1 MIFNAKQCHQPSF
14 SSTYAMKMCQQML
27 FFSMIKN
34 LSKPVDLNQFFF
46 FCRVCPKCKRIATLI
61 FIFMCRLRR
70 WLRNGWKKQR
80 STLSDSGHTIDPNT
94 HNLSI
99 SINHHIPCN
108 NNDLSTFVHEIKMKI
123 NYAFLKRI
131 IECPWIEN
139 WAENQFLCLMQKR
152 KMHLLRKLHLDVFHE
167 RKLHLYFSRYSR
179 YLLLLPLGFNRLKS
193 EKINMASLQ
202 CLYLLVACSLDKIVY
217 VKKPLFRRK

>member
-1 MIFNAKQCHQPSF
+1 MH
-14 SSTYAMKMCQQML
+14 
-27 FFSMIKN
+27 
-34 LSKPVDLNQFFF
+34 
-46 FCRVCPKCKRIATLI
+46 
-61 FIFMCRLRR
+61 
-70 WLRNGWKKQR
+70 
-80 STLSDSGHTIDPNT
+80 
-94 HNLSI
+94 
-99 SINHHIPCN
+99 
-108 NNDLSTFVHEIKMKI
+108 
-123 NYAFLKRI
+123 FLKRI

-217 VKKPLFRRK
+217 VKKTFISKKINRKTYLLGFRVCTFLICGFNDQISGSTQICFLLMHSFVGVF